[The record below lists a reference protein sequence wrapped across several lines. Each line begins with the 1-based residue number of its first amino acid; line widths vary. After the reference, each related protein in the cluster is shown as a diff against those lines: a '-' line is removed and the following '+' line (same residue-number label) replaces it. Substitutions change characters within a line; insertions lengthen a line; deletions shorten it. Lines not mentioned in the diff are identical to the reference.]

1 MRGEGEVSKEKS
13 CVEKKFSLA
22 KLRGY
27 NNIAKGRG
35 KTKGSSVKVYIL
47 PNARTSRFKS
57 VFIFSRFLPNRPR
70 PLSSF
75 DTHARWAA
83 RKAKLSISMILRKK

>member
-35 KTKGSSVKVYIL
+35 ETKGSSFKVASKIVG
-47 PNARTSRFKS
+47 RII
-57 VFIFSRFLPNRPR
+57 IFYLMSGQVVLNQFLFFLAFSQTAPAP
-70 PLSSF
+70 
-75 DTHARWAA
+75 
-83 RKAKLSISMILRKK
+83 